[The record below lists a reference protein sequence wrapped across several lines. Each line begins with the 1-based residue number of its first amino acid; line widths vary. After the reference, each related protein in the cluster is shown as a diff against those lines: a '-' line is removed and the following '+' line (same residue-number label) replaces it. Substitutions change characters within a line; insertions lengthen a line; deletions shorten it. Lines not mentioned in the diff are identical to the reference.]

1 MDISLYKLA
10 LDIKP
15 SPSGLL
21 VSPTT
26 LLSLAQ
32 SVIEA
37 LVEQQISATIWLKLP
52 PGKIWYSAIKRYHE
66 QVKVSHTTY
75 VCHTQK
81 VLKGH
86 IAGEGFPIV
95 PVQLAPKSQL
105 RRDYFLIVL
114 SPQFSSLI
122 LAHRSRMR
130 RQQRARTKENHQNQ
144 NKIMPLLSICSFEG
158 QTIQGVLDGLKL
170 SITQSVRLGVA
181 QPQSQTINTD
191 LLKNWDSLFSF
202 PLAPNPVLLEQ
213 LLAKQIQQQDAVR
226 RSVINQRITTLQQ
239 QNQQLLETLNR
250 QNESFYSMCQEL
262 IAPVTNMRAALGL
275 LNSPHLKPPQ
285 KQRYLQLLSS
295 DCERQISVINRL
307 IELMRLESSAE
318 QTAIMPLRLSDIVP
332 GVVSIYQ
339 PIAGEKGIML
349 AYTVSTDLPAVYCS
363 PAWLKQI
370 VIELLHNSIKFTRTD
385 GRVWVIASVQGDYV
399 QLEFRDTGIGISPYE
414 IPRIFDLFYRVRSA
428 SSDDPSGAGLGLT
441 IVQQLL
447 LRCGGSISVKSRV
460 GEGSIFN
467 VLLAIAPSAQG
478 LEAKG

>member
-15 SPSGLL
+15 PPSGLL

-32 SVIEA
+32 SVIEV

-86 IAGEGFPIV
+86 IAQESFPIV
-95 PVQLAPKSQL
+95 PVQLVAKSQL
-105 RRDYFLIVL
+105 RRDYFLLVL
-114 SPQFSSLI
+114 SSEFSSLI

-130 RQQRARTKENHQNQ
+130 GGR
-144 NKIMPLLSICSFEG
+144 IMPLLSVCSFEG
-158 QTIQGVLDGLKL
+158 KTIQGVLDGLKH
-170 SITQSVRLGVA
+170 SITQSVRLGVGS
-181 QPQSQTINTD
+181 QSQTINTD
-191 LLKNWDSLFSF
+191 LLKNWDALFSF
-202 PLAPNPVLLEQ
+202 SAAPNPVLLEQ

-226 RSVINQRITTLQQ
+226 RSAINQRITTLQQ
-239 QNQQLLETLNR
+239 QNQQLLESLNR

-285 KQRYLQLLSS
+285 KQLYLQLLSS

-307 IELMRLESSAE
+307 IELMRLENSAE
-318 QTAIMPLRLSDIVP
+318 QTVIMPLRLSDIVP

-370 VIELLHNSIKFTRTD
+370 VIELLHNSIKFTGTN

-399 QLEFRDTGIGISPYE
+399 QLEFRDTGIGISPNE
-414 IPRIFDLFYRVRSA
+414 MPKIFDLFYRVRSA

-447 LRCGGSISVKSRV
+447 LRCKGSISVKNRV
-460 GEGSIFN
+460 GGGSIFN
-467 VLLAIAPSAQG
+467 VLLAIAPSTG
-478 LEAKG
+478 EARGTRG